1 MKSDNS
7 TAAAHG
13 AGISAA
19 AAAERAPTSIALIK
33 WLTYLMFVM
42 FAMTTDSVG
51 VIIPQII
58 KQFGLSMAQA
68 SAFQYATMLGIAFA
82 GLLLGYLADK
92 LGRKRSIILGL
103 ALFTLNSY
111 LFSIGHAVAFFV
123 ALLFVSGAAI
133 GIFKTGALALIG
145 DISSSTTQHT
155 ATMNLVEGFFG
166 VGAIIGPYIV
176 TSLSERG
183 VPWQWLYV
191 IVGTVCASLI
201 VIALL
206 ARYPDAQE
214 GHTPGPGAEPID
226 LQRTATMVKN
236 PYVIG
241 FSLAAF
247 FYVATECAIY
257 VWMPTLLADYEGSAA
272 RLAVFALPVFFALRA
287 TGRFLGGWL
296 LARYSWSAILTLLSG
311 CIFACFLGSA
321 VGGVR
326 FGVYLLP
333 LTGLFMSVIYPTI
346 NSKGISCLHK
356 AEHGAVA
363 GVILFFTCGGAA
375 IGPLTMGF
383 VSDHFGHARYGFML
397 ATGFAAILFSACL
410 FNSIWHP
417 ARKQLAARDI
427 SDYGEV
433 GLAY

>member
-1 MKSDNS
+1 MKNDNG
-7 TAAAHG
+7 AAAGYG
-13 AGISAA
+13 ADLARTTPSI
-19 AAAERAPTSIALIK
+19 RAPTSIVLIK
-33 WLTYLMFVM
+33 WLTYLMFMM

-58 KQFGLSMAQA
+58 REFGLSMAQA

-82 GLLLGYLADK
+82 GLMLGYLADK

-103 ALFTLNSY
+103 ALFTLNAY
-111 LFSIGHAVAFFV
+111 LFSVGHAVAFFV
-123 ALLFVSGAAI
+123 SLLFVSGAAI

-145 DISSSTTQHT
+145 DISASTTQHT

-176 TSLSERG
+176 TSLAERG

-206 ARYPDAQE
+206 ARYPVTQE
-214 GHTPGPGAEPID
+214 RSAEPID
-226 LQRTATMVKN
+226 LRRTAAMFKN
-236 PYVIG
+236 PYVLG
-241 FSLAAF
+241 FGLAAF

-257 VWMPTLLADYEGSAA
+257 VWMPTLLADYTGSAA
-272 RLAVFALPVFFALRA
+272 ILALYALPVFFALRA
-287 TGRFLGGWL
+287 AGRFLGGWL
-296 LARYSWSAILTLLSG
+296 LARYSWSAILSLLSG

-326 FGVYLLP
+326 VGVYLLP

-346 NSKGISCLHK
+346 NSKGISCFHK

-375 IGPLTMGF
+375 IGPLGMGF

-397 ATGFAAILFSACL
+397 ATGFAAVLFAACL
-410 FNSIWHP
+410 FNSIWQP
-417 ARKQLAARDI
+417 ARKQLAARDL
-427 SDYGEV
+427 SDYGAV
-433 GLAY
+433 RIAH

>member
-1 MKSDNS
+1 MKNDNS
-7 TAAAHG
+7 TAATYG
-13 AGISAA
+13 ATSGKVAA
-19 AAAERAPTSIALIK
+19 PGKAPARSPTSIAMIK
-33 WLTYLMFVM
+33 WLTYLMFMM

-103 ALFTLNSY
+103 ALFTLNAY
-111 LFSIGHAVAFFV
+111 LFSVGHAVGFFV
-123 ALLFVSGAAI
+123 ILLFVSGAAI

-145 DISSSTTQHT
+145 DISTSTTQHT

-206 ARYPDAQE
+206 ARYPVTQE
-214 GHTPGPGAEPID
+214 RSAEPVD
-226 LQRTATMVKN
+226 LQRTASMFKN
-236 PYVIG
+236 PYVLG

-257 VWMPTLLADYEGSAA
+257 VWMPTLLADYAGSA
-272 RLAVFALPVFFALRA
+272 RDLAIYALPVFFALRA
-287 TGRFLGGWL
+287 AGRFLGGWL
-296 LARYSWSAILTLLSG
+296 LARHSWSVILTLLSG

-326 FGVYLLP
+326 WGVYLLP
-333 LTGLFMSVIYPTI
+333 LTGLFMSVVYPTI
-346 NSKGISCLHK
+346 NSKGISCFHK

-375 IGPLTMGF
+375 LGPLSMGF
-383 VSDHFGHARYGFML
+383 FSDHFGHARYGFML
-397 ATGFAAILFSACL
+397 AAGFAAILFVACL
-410 FNSIWHP
+410 ANSIWHP
-417 ARKQLAARDI
+417 ARRRLAVRDLG
-427 SDYGEV
+427 DYGAV
-433 GLAY
+433 RLAH